1 MKKGLLPL
9 LLLPVLADVRAVDT
23 ATTEVA
29 ATRPGITDRQFAG
42 TSDTG
47 VSSTDIL
54 EARYWGITVEE
65 LQRARILM
73 RGPRGA
79 FSDPRISP
87 VEVLGVHAR
96 SDAERTRYGEL
107 FARLLHDDAERVLA
121 WQRAGTEAMRRLYPN
136 DKVVDFS
143 GLRPASAKG
152 KVLPNWFFAPGAS
165 RE

>member
-1 MKKGLLPL
+1 MRKRLVPLVLLV
-9 LLLPVLADVRAVDT
+9 VLADVGAMDT
-23 ATTEVA
+23 ATTEVT
-29 ATRPGITDRQFAG
+29 ATRRNTTDKASG
-42 TSDTG
+42 ATSETS
-47 VSSTDIL
+47 VSSTDVL
-54 EARYWGITVEE
+54 EAGYWGITVEE
-65 LQRARILM
+65 LHRARILM

-96 SDAERTRYGEL
+96 SEAERTRYGEL

-121 WQRAGTEAMRRLYPN
+121 WQRVGAEAMRRLYPN

-143 GLRPASAKG
+143 GIRPVGAKG
-152 KVLPNWFFAPGAS
+152 KVLPNWFFTPGAN

>member
-1 MKKGLLPL
+1 ML
-9 LLLPVLADVRAVDT
+9 LLVFADVGAADT
-23 ATTEVA
+23 VTTEVA
-29 ATRPGITDRQFAG
+29 ATRRSTTDK
-42 TSDTG
+42 TSAATSETS
-47 VSSTDIL
+47 VSSTDVL
-54 EARYWGITVEE
+54 EAGYWGITVEE
-65 LQRARILM
+65 LHRARILM

-96 SDAERTRYGEL
+96 SEAERTRYGEL

-121 WQRAGTEAMRRLYPN
+121 WQRAGTEAMRRLYPH

-152 KVLPNWFFAPGAS
+152 KVLPNWFFTPGGN

>member
-1 MKKGLLPL
+1 MRNRLLPFML
-9 LLLPVLADVRAVDT
+9 LLVLADVGAVDT

-29 ATRPGITDRQFAG
+29 ATRRNTTDKASAAIPE
-42 TSDTG
+42 TS
-47 VSSTDIL
+47 VSSTDVL

-107 FARLLHDDAERVLA
+107 FAKLLHDDAERVLA

-143 GLRPASAKG
+143 GLRPANAKG
-152 KVLPNWFFAPGAS
+152 KTLPNWFFTPGAN

>member
-1 MKKGLLPL
+1 ML
-9 LLLPVLADVRAVDT
+9 LLVFADAGAVDT
-23 ATTEVA
+23 ATTDVA
-29 ATRPGITDRQFAG
+29 TTRRNTTDKVSAGIPE
-42 TSDTG
+42 TS
-47 VSSTDIL
+47 VSSTDVL
-54 EARYWGITVEE
+54 EAGYWGITVEE
-65 LQRARILM
+65 LHRARILM

-121 WQRAGTEAMRRLYPN
+121 WQRAGTEAMRRIYPN

-143 GLRPASAKG
+143 GLRPASTKG
-152 KVLPNWFFAPGAS
+152 KTLPNWFFTPGAG

>member
-1 MKKGLLPL
+1 MRNRLLPFL
-9 LLLPVLADVRAVDT
+9 LLLVFADAGAVDT
-23 ATTEVA
+23 ATTNVA
-29 ATRPGITDRQFAG
+29 ATRRNTTDKASTGIPE
-42 TSDTG
+42 TS
-47 VSSTDIL
+47 VSSTDVL
-54 EARYWGITVEE
+54 EAGYWGITVEE
-65 LQRARILM
+65 LHRAQILM

-121 WQRAGTEAMRRLYPN
+121 WQRAGTEAMRRIYPN

-143 GLRPASAKG
+143 SLRPASTKG
-152 KVLPNWFFAPGAS
+152 KTLPNWFFTPGAS